1 MIAMIENILDP
12 ETVVLGGML
21 PDAIIDGLIARMG
34 QLPISV
40 ASRRSR
46 ALPRV
51 LRGHTGQFTAALGAA
66 ALPLFEA
73 MTPKLDTLADL

>member
-1 MIAMIENILDP
+1 
-12 ETVVLGGML
+12 ML
-21 PDAIIDGLIARMG
+21 PDALIDGLIARMG

-51 LRGHTGQFTAALGAA
+51 VRGATGQYTAALGAA

-73 MTPKLDTLADL
+73 MTPKLDTLID